1 MNNKI
6 STYIGLALLTAFASC
21 ADDKFADFQTEKPES
36 LTQYEYLNAYDNLKS
51 YIDRSA
57 HPGFKLGAG
66 VSADDFLKGEL
77 VRSMVISNFDEITA
91 GNAMKYAS
99 CVSDNGIM
107 DFSKVSKF
115 VEAAKAAGV
124 TIYGHTLCWHSQQN
138 NKYLNSLIA
147 NKPIPVD
154 PTGGNKALHIHAG
167 DPKTNAWDYE
177 IYYDLDQTLE
187 PGKSYTLT
195 IKAKGSNPGTISF
208 WPGLKDGNN
217 PHYGFSGITAGED
230 LTDNTIN
237 FTPEKT
243 IDRLRFCFGKLGG
256 DLYFDDVTLKEAG
269 SDKNLI
275 VNSSFDKQDIN
286 RWTKVSWID
295 ISYEIETLGN
305 SGTTTWYEDM
315 TVNGNAEGSEAGSFF
330 ATEQGIGGPH
340 DATIGTAGTGADGK
354 GHAYVVKAGNNP
366 SDNWS
371 TQFFIKANRVL
382 HEGDACKLK
391 FKYRADKAAGSESQ
405 AHEAPGSY
413 VHYDMGVSVNFTTQW
428 QTFEKEFIITKEQA
442 GTADNKQ
449 MQTIAWNL
457 AVLKEA
463 NTYYFDDIEFGIQ
476 RKVEGIPLTEQEKKD
491 TLTWAMDRWIN
502 GIMEATGGYVTA
514 WDAVNESVS
523 GVDNDND
530 GFYDLQ
536 SNKNVSAEDAK
547 NNFYWQDYLG
557 DLDYVRIVIRS
568 ARKHFAE
575 HGGNPSDLK
584 LFINDY
590 NLESWWDDNK
600 KAKSLINW
608 IKRWESDGV
617 TKIDGIGTQM
627 HVSYILD
634 EADQKRQEAS
644 IVKMFELLAASGK
657 LVKISELDMGITKK
671 AFGEAIKTEDVT
683 YEQQLKMA
691 EFYRFIIE
699 KYFEI
704 IPVAQQYGITQWCT
718 TDSPESSSW
727 RGGQPVGLWTLGNS
741 RKPTYGGFANGLA
754 GREVVVPYAAPS
766 AEEE

>member
-77 VRSMVISNFDEITA
+77 VRSMVVSNFDEITA

-99 CVSDNGIM
+99 CVSDNGTM
-107 DFSKVSKF
+107 DFSKVTKL

-167 DPKTNAWDYE
+167 EPKANVWDYE
-177 IYYDLDQTLE
+177 IYYDLDQILE

-195 IKAKGSNPGTISF
+195 IKAKGSNPGTMSF
-208 WPGLKDGNN
+208 WPGMKDDSTTE
-217 PHYGFSGITAGED
+217 YGFPGVTSGED
-230 LTDNTIN
+230 FADNKITFKPN
-237 FTPEKT
+237 KS

-256 DLYFDDVTLKEAG
+256 DLYFDDVTLKEEG

-275 VNSSFDKQDIN
+275 ENSSFDEQDISH
-286 RWTKVSWID
+286 WTKVSWVD
-295 ISYEIETLGN
+295 LSYNIESA
-305 SGTTTWYEDM
+305 SGSGKTVWYEDM
-315 TVNGNAEGSEAGSFF
+315 LTNGNAEGSEAGSFF

-340 DATIGTAGTGADGK
+340 DATIGAAGTGADGK

-405 AHEAPGSY
+405 AHAAPGAY
-413 VHYDMGVSVNFTTQW
+413 IHYDMGVSVNFTTKW
-428 QTFEKEFIITKEQA
+428 QTFEKEFTVSEAQA
-442 GTADNKQ
+442 GTSG
-449 MQTIAWNL
+449 MQSIAWNL

-575 HGGNPSDLK
+575 HGGNLSDLK

-691 EFYRFIIE
+691 EFYRFIIV